1 MPPRTP
7 WRDFID
13 GVLDAAQDQLARRA
27 TLPGGSLMQAA
38 MQIARQVNA
47 GADRI
52 LLHRFQCIAISFATR
67 AGA

>member
-1 MPPRTP
+1 
-7 WRDFID
+7 
-13 GVLDAAQDQLARRA
+13 
-27 TLPGGSLMQAA
+27 MQAA